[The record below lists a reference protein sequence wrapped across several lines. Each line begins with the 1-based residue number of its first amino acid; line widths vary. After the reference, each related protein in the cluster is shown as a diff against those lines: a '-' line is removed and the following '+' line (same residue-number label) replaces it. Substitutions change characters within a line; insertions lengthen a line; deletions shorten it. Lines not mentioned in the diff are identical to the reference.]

1 MILHPAVLSLLVG
14 SWIVAGVLLYSAR
27 HAVRI
32 LRHWDGKSGSE
43 RQLAL
48 ERRTYLITT
57 ILTWAFAF
65 QLASLLL
72 FVYVADDLS
81 GLFVGAMCAVGSLS
95 LNAYGYPALL
105 LKLAN
110 FLLAGVWL
118 VLNAADNRARDY
130 PLIRPK
136 YALLLLL
143 TPSVLAEVGAQSAY
157 FLSLEPEII
166 TSCCGSLFSGESKGV
181 SSVLAGLP
189 HGPMLWAFGGTLGLT
204 FVAGLWFR
212 GTGGAAPGYLFSVS
226 GAAALGVSI
235 AAFVSTLCLYFYE
248 IPTHHCPF
256 CVLQA
261 GYGRVGYPLYLF
273 LLVGSV
279 PVLGVG
285 ALMPFRR
292 VPSLAAVVPALQRRL
307 AAAALVGYG
316 GFAALVAWRVATST
330 LSL

>member
-14 SWIVAGVLLYSAR
+14 SWVVAGVLLYSSG

-32 LRHWDGKSGSE
+32 LRRWDRGSGSE
-43 RQLAL
+43 GQLAL

-57 ILTWAFAF
+57 ILTWCFGF

-81 GLFVGAMCAVGSLS
+81 ALFVGAMCAVGSLS
-95 LNAYGYPALL
+95 LNGYGYPALL
-105 LKLAN
+105 LKLVN

-136 YALLLLL
+136 YALLLAL
-143 TPSVLAEVGAQSAY
+143 TPSVLAEVAVQTLY
-157 FLSLEPEII
+157 FLGLQPEII
-166 TSCCGSLFSGESKGV
+166 TSCCGSLFSGEAQGV
-181 SSVLAGLP
+181 SSALAGLP
-189 HGPMLWAFGGTLGLT
+189 HGPMLRALAAVLGLT
-204 FVAGLWFR
+204 FAAGLWFR
-212 GTGGAAPGYLFSVS
+212 GTGGAARGYLFAAS
-226 GAAALGVSI
+226 GAAAFPVSI

-273 LLVGSV
+273 LLAGCV

-292 VPSLAAVVPALQRRL
+292 VPSLAAVVPAMQRRL
-307 AAAALVGYG
+307 TAAALLGYG
-316 GFAALVAWRVATST
+316 GFAALAAWGVAAST